1 MILDFDSTAIGETYH
16 LHNGVDT
23 MKFSQVADLMADAYG
38 EPIKYPD
45 SEAAFREKLGPSF
58 IAYYRGRPEAVEYYL
73 EYCRWEYEGVTGH
86 LADDLLAGEADLTP
100 GHFGLEPRTFRQ
112 FLIDNRIAF
121 LG

>member
-38 EPIKYPD
+38 EPIKYTD
-45 SEAAFREKLGPSF
+45 S
-58 IAYYRGRPEAVEYYL
+58 AVEYYL